1 MQTYQ
6 QESGMGFVPVMWVF
20 WGASF
25 VFMVGVSILAARL
38 TRYEGVQIILA
49 DSSSHVKSEQD
60 AIAARVSKIRPLRLT
75 SLGLA
80 GVMTAFV
87 VGYYLLDLA
96 HRFGL

>member
-1 MQTYQ
+1 
-6 QESGMGFVPVMWVF
+6 MGFVPVMWAF

-38 TRYEGVQIILA
+38 ARNEGVQIFLA
-49 DSSSHVKSEQD
+49 DSSNYEKSEQD

-80 GVMTAFV
+80 GVMTV
-87 VGYYLLDLA
+87 IVIGYYRLGVA
-96 HRFGL
+96 HSFGL

>member
-1 MQTYQ
+1 
-6 QESGMGFVPVMWVF
+6 MGFVPVMWAS

-25 VFMVGVSILAARL
+25 VFMVGVSIVAARVGRNQEDQL
-38 TRYEGVQIILA
+38 FLA
-49 DSSSHVKSEQD
+49 DSSSYAKSEQRE
-60 AIAARVSKIRPLRLT
+60 IAERLGKIRPVRLT